1 LCVPV
6 QAEKEEEEEEEEEEE
21 KAIHQ
26 GIRIAQETQIRARIH
41 NRRERTRASS
51 V

>member
-6 QAEKEEEEEEEEEEE
+6 QEEEEEEDEE
-21 KAIHQ
+21 KAINQ
-26 GIRIAQETQIRARIH
+26 GIRIAQKTQIRARIH
-41 NRRERTRASS
+41 NRRERARASS